1 MIYWGTMFYVIGVAV
16 NLLGITTIKSVWLYL
31 VGSVVTFIGVL
42 LLCLGE
48 NNLLYRIKNLED
60 KIKEREGE

>member
-1 MIYWGTMFYVIGVAV
+1 MIYWGTMFYVMGVAPT
-16 NLLGITTIKSVWLYL
+16 LLGITTIKSAWLYL

>member
-1 MIYWGTMFYVIGVAV
+1 MMYWGTVLYVMGVAV

-31 VGSVVTFIGVL
+31 VGSVVAFIGVL